1 MRERKKNMKQNKS
14 VITALGLT
22 GLLGLSVTPGWSQTK
37 SGSSPAPTSPGSSQK
52 DEGTSPSGS
61 RAGQMKSGTAPS
73 GTESGDQTSARGASG
88 QWGKDDIKKVQEALK
103 DKGQDP
109 GPADGVMGAQTQ
121 KALRAFQ
128 SANGLKASGRL
139 DAATAK
145 ALGVE
150 RGSSSMEKGSSSM
163 EKGSSSKD
171 SSSSP
176 MGKESSSKNR

>member
-73 GTESGDQTSARGASG
+73 GTESGDQTSLGA
-88 QWGKDDIKKVQEALK
+88 
-103 DKGQDP
+103 
-109 GPADGVMGAQTQ
+109 PAD
-121 KALRAFQ
+121 
-128 SANGLKASGRL
+128 NG
-139 DAATAK
+139 
-145 ALGVE
+145 
-150 RGSSSMEKGSSSM
+150 EKMTSRKSR
-163 EKGSSSKD
+163 KL
-171 SSSSP
+171 
-176 MGKESSSKNR
+176 